1 MKIGFPALNTW
12 LVCGFDFRRLVF
24 LVWFGM
30 GLGRVLIIFFY
41 SNAVVWERGGGVG
54 CLNCVPGEGSP
65 SDGSR

>member
-41 SNAVVWERGGGVG
+41 SNAVVWERGGVG

>member
-30 GLGRVLIIFFY
+30 GLGRVLIIFFLLKR
-41 SNAVVWERGGGVG
+41 SGLGEGGGVG

>member
-41 SNAVVWERGGGVG
+41 SNAVVWERGGGR
-54 CLNCVPGEGSP
+54 VPELCP
-65 SDGSR
+65 WRRVTV

>member
-41 SNAVVWERGGGVG
+41 SNAVVWERGGGG
-54 CLNCVPGEGSP
+54 RVPELCP
-65 SDGSR
+65 WRRVTV

>member
-30 GLGRVLIIFFY
+30 GLGRVLIIFFLLKR
-41 SNAVVWERGGGVG
+41 SGLGEGGGG
-54 CLNCVPGEGSP
+54 
-65 SDGSR
+65 